1 MISKFTLVFLVCIV
15 ASAIGDPP
23 VPEWSDTYSVEGTI
37 HLPYAEIVEPFHAWY
52 DGKSKN
58 SRIDYYN
65 GTAKTYQLGG
75 NGNGV
80 QLKVIPFTTEEVLN
94 QITCFQINGTEDD
107 PVTPQSILPDL
118 EGFEYQ
124 GIQEYGDR
132 ELEVWFLKTVQL
144 EKENEYTLWVVR
156 DEHGKAIPVKY
167 DMRGYN
173 SLLGSH
179 YDHYYLLYTWK
190 SYRTHKIDPSVFEV
204 ETNSECR
211 SFPGPGNQHV
221 HIMNPMAEYIRPEKS
236 EHVDSNFGDFI
247 NNHNKNYADTK
258 EHAFRKEVFRQNVR
272 FIESVNRQNKGYSL
286 AINHLADKT
295 DKEIKYLNGR
305 LSSGGNNGGQPFPY
319 TDADT
324 DDLPDQYDWR
334 LFGAVSPVKDQAICG
349 SCWSFG
355 TVGTLEGSLFLKN
368 GGRLVQLSQQA
379 LVDCSWGFGNNGCDG
394 GEDWRAYQW
403 IQKHGGI
410 PIDSHYGGYKGED
423 GFCSADEVE
432 KTAKITGWVN
442 VTENDENALRLALVK
457 QGPISVSIDAS
468 QKSFS
473 FYSHG
478 VYYEENC
485 GNREEDLDHS
495 VLAVGYGSIDGENY
509 WLIKNSWSTYWGN
522 DGYILM
528 SSRNNNCGVMTA
540 ATYVTM

>member
-1 MISKFTLVFLVCIV
+1 MISKFTLVFLACIV
-15 ASAIGDPP
+15 ALAIGEPT
-23 VPEWSDTYSVEGTI
+23 VPEWSNTYSVEGI
-37 HLPYAEIVEPFHAWY
+37 IYLPYAEIEEPFHAWY

-58 SRIDYYN
+58 SRIDYYD
-65 GTAKTYQLGG
+65 GMVKTYQLGE

-80 QLKVIPFTTEEVLN
+80 QLKVIPFTTEDVLN
-94 QITCFQINGTEDD
+94 QITCFQVNGTEDD
-107 PVTPQSILPDL
+107 SVTSQSILPDL
-118 EGFEYQ
+118 EGFEYR
-124 GIQEYGDR
+124 GIDQLGNK
-132 ELEVWFLKTVQL
+132 EVEIWSLKTVQL
-144 EKENEYTLWVVR
+144 EKENVYTLWVFR
-156 DEHGKAIPVKY
+156 DEHGRAVPVKY
-167 DMRGYN
+167 DMKGYN

-179 YDHYYLLYTWK
+179 YDHYYVTYH
-190 SYRTHKIDPSVFEV
+190 SYRIHKINPSVFEV
-204 ETNSECR
+204 ETDSECR

-236 EHVDSNFGDFI
+236 EHVDSSFGDFI
-247 NNHNKNYADTK
+247 NNHNKNYADAK

-272 FIESVNRQNKGYSL
+272 FIESVNRRNKGYTL

-305 LSSGGNNGGQPFPY
+305 VSSGGNNGGQPFPY
-319 TDADT
+319 TDFDT
-324 DDLPDQYDWR
+324 DNLPDEYDWR
-334 LFGAVSPVKDQAICG
+334 LYGAVSPVKDQAICG

-368 GGRLVQLSQQA
+368 GGKNFVRLSEQA

-394 GEDWRAYQW
+394 GEDYRAYQW

-410 PIDSHYGGYKGED
+410 PIDADYGNYLGED
-423 GFCSADEVE
+423 GFCHADDVE

-442 VTENDENALRLALVK
+442 VTENDENALRLALFK

-468 QKSFS
+468 QKTFS

-478 VYYEENC
+478 VYYDENC
-485 GNREEDLDHS
+485 GNREQDLDHS
-495 VLAVGYGSIDGENY
+495 VLAVGYGSINGENY
-509 WLIKNSWSTYWGN
+509 WLIKNSWSTYWGD

-528 SSRNNNCGVMTA
+528 SSKNNNCGVMTA